1 MKHNT
6 VLDEIF
12 GGDPLPFRHVYETAQ
27 IVVRDYMAE
36 HNCKIEVVAEQLGTT
51 ANHLYNVLD
60 PKQTHRP
67 LSVDRV
73 IEITALT
80 GDTRII
86 EAMKTSAK
94 PNDGEACAI
103 HEVMIATLDVQTH
116 TGELSK
122 TLNSAIADGEI
133 DDAERARLRKV
144 ATDELGALHR
154 VIEKLN

>member
-1 MKHNT
+1 MTDGN
-6 VLDEIF
+6 LMEEMF
-12 GGDPLPFRHVYETAQ
+12 GGDPIPFRHVYETAQ
-27 IVVRDYMAE
+27 IVVHDYMKK
-36 HNCKIEVVAEQLGTT
+36 NNKKISFVADMLNTT
-51 ANHLYNVLD
+51 EKYLRHMLD
-60 PKQTHRP
+60 PNQTHRP

-80 GDTRII
+80 GDTRIL
-86 EAMKTSAK
+86 EAMKTAVNPHSG
-94 PNDGEACAI
+94 DTCAI

-122 TLNSAIADGEI
+122 TLNAAIADGEL

>member
-1 MKHNT
+1 MKN

-12 GGDPLPFRHVYETAQ
+12 GGDPMPFRHVYETAQ
-27 IVVRDYMAE
+27 IVVRDYMAK
-36 HNCKIEVVAEQLGTT
+36 HNCKIEVVAGLLGTT
-51 ANHLYNVLD
+51 DNHLYNTLD

-80 GDTRII
+80 GDTRIL
-86 EAMKTSAK
+86 EAMKTAVNPHNGK
-94 PNDGEACAI
+94 TCAI

-122 TLNSAIADGEI
+122 TLNSAIADGEL